1 MSVKHVKKYYE
12 EIRSQYNEMLE
23 NLKDAE
29 QELADQ
35 IVDLDYVERLK
46 TIIKP
51 IKDNYERWSYMMFLL
66 NQPERKQKIPAYKQR
81 MNKFI
86 ADMEKSNSIDAVIE
100 ENNESIKNTKLIGQK
115 D

>member
-66 NQPERKQKIPAYKQR
+66 NQPERKKKILAYKQR

-100 ENNESIKNTKLIGQK
+100 ENNKTIKNTKLIGQK

>member
-66 NQPERKQKIPAYKQR
+66 TQPERKQKIPAYKQR

-100 ENNESIKNTKLIGQK
+100 ENNETIKNTKLIGQK

>member
-66 NQPERKQKIPAYKQR
+66 NQPERKHKIPAYKQR

-86 ADMEKSNSIDAVIE
+86 ADMEKSNSIEAVME
-100 ENNESIKNTKLIGQK
+100 ENNETIKNTKLIGQK

>member
-51 IKDNYERWSYMMFLL
+51 IKDNY
-66 NQPERKQKIPAYKQR
+66 
-81 MNKFI
+81 
-86 ADMEKSNSIDAVIE
+86 
-100 ENNESIKNTKLIGQK
+100 
-115 D
+115 